1 MADKPAKPLRIGER
15 LLSALLSMGIYSV
28 VVEFAYHALG
38 NTTTRSPLLFPWD
51 GYVLVAIFALY
62 GGYKGITG
70 GFISKMAVALPALA
84 LPIVL
89 LVWFLSSF
97 LPTSVVSIAERET
110 IGVVQDRLRAHPD
123 EYCNSLL
130 SQKFLTSNSGPGVTK
145 VSTEVAGNSWFVYF
159 TYPNDEGTTI
169 YNGIQTYRGDC

>member
-1 MADKPAKPLRIGER
+1 
-15 LLSALLSMGIYSV
+15 
-28 VVEFAYHALG
+28 
-38 NTTTRSPLLFPWD
+38 
-51 GYVLVAIFALY
+51 
-62 GGYKGITG
+62 
-70 GFISKMAVALPALA
+70 MAVALPALA

-123 EYCNSLL
+123 EYCNNLL
-130 SQKFLTSNSGPGVTK
+130 SQKFWTSTIDAGVTK
-145 VSTEVAGNSWFVYF
+145 VSTEVAGNSWFVTF
-159 TYPNDEGTTI
+159 SYPNDEGTTI